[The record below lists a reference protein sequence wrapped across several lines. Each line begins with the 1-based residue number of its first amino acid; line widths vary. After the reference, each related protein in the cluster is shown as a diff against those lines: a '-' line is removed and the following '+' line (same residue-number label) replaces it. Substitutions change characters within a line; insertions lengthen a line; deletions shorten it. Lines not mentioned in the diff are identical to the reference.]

1 MAAEK
6 KNTALAT
13 VDTFQIVTGM
23 EGLDEELLAE
33 LEDEMDDLD
42 AVKGIS
48 CRHIKIPSGGGK
60 AYEVESDDPDDPDIE
75 KEIEAVIIFLAARL
89 LLCVTPTDIFMIR
102 KESSL
107 TL

>member
-75 KEIEAVIIFLAARL
+75 KEIEAVIISH
-89 LLCVTPTDIFMIR
+89 I
-102 KESSL
+102 E
-107 TL
+107 